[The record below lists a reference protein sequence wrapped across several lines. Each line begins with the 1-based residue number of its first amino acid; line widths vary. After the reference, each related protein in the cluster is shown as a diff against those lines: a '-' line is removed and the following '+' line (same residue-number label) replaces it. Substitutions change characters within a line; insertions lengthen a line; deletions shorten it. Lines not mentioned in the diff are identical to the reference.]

1 MRVRR
6 SVARLGEI
14 EEEEEEEEDN
24 DEDDDD
30 DDDDAQQRRRQRRRR
45 QRQRRRTRQTAGGL
59 PLLACA
65 INPAADVAYTA
76 GIDNIVRAW

>member
-1 MRVRR
+1 MRSRR

-14 EEEEEEEEDN
+14 EEEEEEENVE

-30 DDDDAQQRRRQRRRR
+30 AEQRLRQRRRR
-45 QRQRRRTRQTAGGL
+45 QQQRRRRRQTAGGF

-76 GIDNIVRAW
+76 GVDNIVRAW

>member
-45 QRQRRRTRQTAGGL
+45 QRQTAGGF

>member
-1 MRVRR
+1 MRSRR

-14 EEEEEEEEDN
+14 EEEEEEEEN
-24 DEDDDD
+24 VEDEDDDD
-30 DDDDAQQRRRQRRRR
+30 DAEQRLRQRRRR
-45 QRQRRRTRQTAGGL
+45 QQQRRRRRQTAGGF

-76 GIDNIVRAW
+76 GVDNIVRAW